1 MLEYSVEELEMIKD
15 FEEMDRDIQDAKES
29 REILREMYAGTR
41 IVVPV
46 NEEHALQM
54 LRVAHFYLRSLG
66 KSVDTD
72 PEKYWISTN
81 TDI

>member
-1 MLEYSVEELEMIKD
+1 MLNYSVEELEMIKD

-29 REILREMYAGTR
+29 REILREIYAGTR

-46 NEEHALQM
+46 DEEHALQM
-54 LRVAHFYLRSLG
+54 LRVAHFYLGSLG
-66 KSVDTD
+66 KSVGSE
-72 PEKYWISTN
+72 PEKYWISAN